1 MYHMT
6 VRPLNIVCKRNYED
20 FTKLKAILQKFY
32 PGFQLPWLEKNSW
45 FQTNTENIKKQKAM
59 LEFFVNDLI
68 KNPEI
73 RNSRIFEDFLTLKQH
88 KEIKRQFEKYQK
100 MDDIKAVEELCVT
113 GGKLDVVINEQQRI
127 YHENLDKMLEQFT
140 DLFGKKN
147 RLVEQLGVQFTQ
159 IHETLTSLAKL
170 STQMAEQVKRF
181 NQSVTDFEI
190 PGLESTFN
198 IVSKSYEEWAS
209 RINFESRV
217 VTKRLV
223 PFYKYQNDNLD
234 SMRVLLNT
242 ESAFF
247 KSYMKRA
254 GSESASDSYTSTNLK
269 SHKNGVLQESK
280 NMTVLKYQLG
290 YLSNKVCQESVRFF
304 ELMSDSFKAKW
315 VYKA

>member
-1 MYHMT
+1 
-6 VRPLNIVCKRNYED
+6 
-20 FTKLKAILQKFY
+20 
-32 PGFQLPWLEKNSW
+32 
-45 FQTNTENIKKQKAM
+45 
-59 LEFFVNDLI
+59 
-68 KNPEI
+68 
-73 RNSRIFEDFLTLKQH
+73 
-88 KEIKRQFEKYQK
+88 

-254 GSESASDSYTSTNLK
+254 GSESASDSYTSTNMK

>member
-1 MYHMT
+1 
-6 VRPLNIVCKRNYED
+6 
-20 FTKLKAILQKFY
+20 
-32 PGFQLPWLEKNSW
+32 
-45 FQTNTENIKKQKAM
+45 
-59 LEFFVNDLI
+59 
-68 KNPEI
+68 
-73 RNSRIFEDFLTLKQH
+73 
-88 KEIKRQFEKYQK
+88 

-170 STQMAEQVKRF
+170 STQMAEQVKIL

-247 KSYMKRA
+247 KSYMKRT
-254 GSESASDSYTSTNLK
+254 GSESAADSYTSTNLK

>member
-1 MYHMT
+1 
-6 VRPLNIVCKRNYED
+6 
-20 FTKLKAILQKFY
+20 
-32 PGFQLPWLEKNSW
+32 
-45 FQTNTENIKKQKAM
+45 
-59 LEFFVNDLI
+59 
-68 KNPEI
+68 
-73 RNSRIFEDFLTLKQH
+73 
-88 KEIKRQFEKYQK
+88 
-100 MDDIKAVEELCVT
+100 MDDVKAVEELCVT

-127 YHENLDKMLEQFT
+127 YHENLDKILDQFT
-140 DLFGKKN
+140 DLLGKKN
-147 RLVEQLGVQFTQ
+147 KLVEQLGAQFTQ
-159 IHETLTSLAKL
+159 IHETLTSLAKI

-304 ELMSDSFKAKW
+304 ELMSDNFKAKW

>member
-6 VRPLNIVCKRNYED
+6 VRPLNVVCKRNYED

-254 GSESASDSYTSTNLK
+254 GSESASDSYTSTNMK

>member
-1 MYHMT
+1 
-6 VRPLNIVCKRNYED
+6 
-20 FTKLKAILQKFY
+20 
-32 PGFQLPWLEKNSW
+32 
-45 FQTNTENIKKQKAM
+45 
-59 LEFFVNDLI
+59 
-68 KNPEI
+68 
-73 RNSRIFEDFLTLKQH
+73 
-88 KEIKRQFEKYQK
+88 
-100 MDDIKAVEELCVT
+100 MDDVKAVEELCVT

-127 YHENLDKMLEQFT
+127 YHENLDKILDQFT
-140 DLFGKKN
+140 DLLGKKN

-170 STQMAEQVKRF
+170 SIQMAEQVKRF

-304 ELMSDSFKAKW
+304 ELMSENFKAKW

>member
-1 MYHMT
+1 
-6 VRPLNIVCKRNYED
+6 
-20 FTKLKAILQKFY
+20 
-32 PGFQLPWLEKNSW
+32 
-45 FQTNTENIKKQKAM
+45 
-59 LEFFVNDLI
+59 
-68 KNPEI
+68 
-73 RNSRIFEDFLTLKQH
+73 
-88 KEIKRQFEKYQK
+88 
-100 MDDIKAVEELCVT
+100 MDDVKAVEELCVT

-127 YHENLDKMLEQFT
+127 YHENLDKILDQFT
-140 DLFGKKN
+140 DLLGKKN
-147 RLVEQLGVQFTQ
+147 KLVEQLGAQFTQ
-159 IHETLTSLAKL
+159 IHETLTSLAKI

-290 YLSNKVCQESVRFF
+290 YLSNKVCQESIRFF
-304 ELMSDSFKAKW
+304 ELMSDNFKAKW